1 MVPDKNEVRRD
12 VILSNQE
19 RVEVKLVPVKNE
31 VLRDGILS
39 NQDRVEVSRLIL

>member
-1 MVPDKNEVRRD
+1 VVPDKNEVLRD
-12 VILSNQE
+12 VIFSNQD

-39 NQDRVEVSRLIL
+39 NQD

>member
-1 MVPDKNEVRRD
+1 MVPDKNEVLRD
-12 VILSNQE
+12 VIFSNQD

-39 NQDRVEVSRLIL
+39 NQD